1 MTATAVK
8 TTVYLGVGVCL
19 SIGVMNILNWPSKEF
34 WPHFVLLTFILFVF
48 CVTLLAIASL
58 LTRHSDY
65 EVPFEAAKSGPGRS
79 KPPATA
85 QARSVGPCGPPWR
98 W

>member
-8 TTVYLGVGVCL
+8 ATLYLGVPVCL
-19 SIGVMNILNWPSKEF
+19 TVGVMNILNWPSKEF
-34 WPHFVLLTFILFVF
+34 WPHFMLLTFILFVF

-65 EVPFEAAKSGPGRS
+65 EVPFEAAKSGPAAEAAGHG
-79 KPPATA
+79 A
-85 QARSVGPCGPPWR
+85 ARSVGPCGPPWR